1 MGNLNSESNFLIA
14 DITFSHGLHL
24 LLSVGR
30 PTEPH
35 SNTYNSIPRGKNQV
49 FFYNQAK
56 SCAKVITSGIVTA
69 AATVLKETIST
80 ESGVSA
86 PYFEE
91 NIVVIAATG
100 ALTEIITETSRVPL
114 TPKRY
119 KAPSTA
125 RG

>member
-24 LLSVGR
+24 LLSVGH

-35 SNTYNSIPRGKNQV
+35 SNIYNNTPCGKNQV
-49 FFYNQAK
+49 FFYNHAK

-100 ALTEIITETSRVPL
+100 ALT
-114 TPKRY
+114 
-119 KAPSTA
+119 
-125 RG
+125 